1 MKSFLTG
8 DYPEKPY
15 DCKSAYGV
23 TEANGI
29 YDIMKIGWNAD
40 PEKRFSP
47 QNIFSTLLSA
57 SKLECFEF
65 TER

>member
-8 DYPEKPY
+8 AHPEKPH
-15 DCKSAYGV
+15 DCKS
-23 TEANGI
+23 ANGI
-29 YDIMKIGWNAD
+29 YDIMLVGWNAD

-57 SKLECFEF
+57 SKLECFGVPLKI
-65 TER
+65 RK